1 IENSIKNKSNLEK
14 NVVLETSRALDYDR
28 QASDAADSAK
38 INELDYQSN
47 KRGDIESNPMDY
59 TDDMGNQSISP
70 TYMDYRDQIKG
81 EVGTLG
87 ISRYGMES
95 AVMQSKYGEQ
105 PTGNSSVLPSMDTIA
120 NYLTGMQ
127 STKLDIMIKHLQEIR
142 DRLSTQTTSY
152 SNVIGSAASGG
163 KPPDVT
169 GVKSIARDFVTGK
182 WDLPYGD
189 YTPGT
194 VNTEGRGGD

>member
-1 IENSIKNKSNLEK
+1 
-14 NVVLETSRALDYDR
+14 
-28 QASDAADSAK
+28 
-38 INELDYQSN
+38 
-47 KRGDIESNPMDY
+47 
-59 TDDMGNQSISP
+59 
-70 TYMDYRDQIKG
+70 
-81 EVGTLG
+81 
-87 ISRYGMES
+87 
-95 AVMQSKYGEQ
+95 
-105 PTGNSSVLPSMDTIA
+105 MDTIA

-127 STKLDIMIKHLQEIR
+127 STKLDMMIKHLQEIR

-152 SNVIGSAASGG
+152 SNVVGSAASGG
-163 KPPDVT
+163 KPPEAT